1 MGITVDLAEPA
12 KSVVEDWDVH
22 RLLLLAVAMGT
33 ALLERAVVYAME
45 ERSVPIGALPAVITT
60 TTMRRKKKNQVYP
73 LSYSPI

>member
-22 RLLLLAVAMGT
+22 RLLLLAVEMGT
-33 ALLERAVVYAME
+33 ALLARAVVYAME
-45 ERSVPIGALPAVITT
+45 ERSVPIGAPPAVITT